1 MTKQEFDAIKWRS
14 GMWITIGNI
23 RTEVIQIDFSDRTIA
38 FEDEHGLVWV
48 NSEYVTLNNRS

>member
-14 GMWITIGNI
+14 GMWISIGNI
-23 RTEVIQIDFSDRTIA
+23 RTEITQIDFSDRTIA

-48 NSEYVTLNNRS
+48 NSEYVTLK